1 MTKEELAD
9 YPFVVGVADD
19 HKKSRKRI

>member
-1 MTKEELAD
+1 MTKDELSN